1 MAMSRPLGRG
11 PSLRAVHRAR
21 AVPAAVPRGARRGH
35 VGTAGVRTW
44 GAEAQTPEHHVP
56 GAGRPGSRSRE
67 FPVHLSSP
75 EVEARGCGR
84 HGVLA
89 VVLAA
94 GNWAHARRRSP
105 PRRPPG
111 SWEGRAGLGRSRW
124 PRGRRSLCPGAAR
137 PSASVA
143 GVHAAFLC
151 TPAPEGPG
159 RLRAWSSRGAV
170 RGGVF
175 WRTPRGQAKG
185 AFGVRSRRH
194 PNPGRG
200 WPPRLLTPAARL
212 HLPSEAGP
220 APLRLPPEDTPP
232 GSSRDAHRTDARRGA
247 FRSPDLFSEWSRS
260 SKAELSPPR
269 GG

>member
-1 MAMSRPLGRG
+1 M
-11 PSLRAVHRAR
+11 
-21 AVPAAVPRGARRGH
+21 
-35 VGTAGVRTW
+35 GTAGVRTL

-200 WPPRLLTPAARL
+200 RPPRLLTPAARL